1 MKLNISKI
9 SDLKILN
16 VTTNIGISTNVLG
29 NYFGLNDAFTKN
41 EVNKKEITNLNLYI
55 YNFFIT
61 ELKGATHFLMEEIP
75 NKHYFIK
82 LLEILFD
89 NFNDKKKVI
98 QDFNIIIKDYKKSEY
113 LLDIYNENGIN
124 ILINKGNKSKYYSLL
139 YLAIPFGLK
148 INNKKDLINDIKN
161 FISNFTTDDKHI
173 LTIITIGLFINY
185 AQNDVNINGW
195 IPILIEDIQ
204 NEKDS
209 EKYIDYLK
217 NYYEIN
223 FRKGLFEH
231 SLKESLINERNKSFF
246 SNYCSPSNRL
256 LTENPEEQVLLIY
269 DTLIRAQDNWEQ
281 LILFGM
287 SNFNENII
295 ISLVLGLLY
304 EILFSSKK
312 INKNLIKRFS
322 F

>member
-1 MKLNISKI
+1 MKLNISRI

-16 VTTNIGISTNVLG
+16 ITTNIGISTNVLG
-29 NYFGLNDAFTKN
+29 NYFGLNDAFSKN

-61 ELKGATHFLMEEIP
+61 ELKGATHFLLEEIP

-82 LLEILFD
+82 LIEILFD

-98 QDFNIIIKDYKKSEY
+98 QVFNNIIKDYEKSKY
-113 LLDIYNENGIN
+113 LLDFY
-124 ILINKGNKSKYYSLL
+124 ILINKGDKSKYYSFL

-148 INNKKDLINDIKN
+148 INNKKDLITELKS
-161 FISNFTTDDKHI
+161 FITNFTTDTNQI
-173 LTIITIGLFINY
+173 LSIITVGLFINY
-185 AQNDVNINGW
+185 AQNDININSW
-195 IPILIEDIQ
+195 LNLLMSDLEQ
-204 NEKDS
+204 EKDS

-246 SNYCSPSNRL
+246 SNYCSSSNRL
-256 LTENPEEQVLLIY
+256 LTENPKEQVLLIY
-269 DTLIRAQDNWEQ
+269 DTLIRSQDNWEQ

-287 SNFNENII
+287 ANFNENII
-295 ISLVLGLLY
+295 ISLVLGILY

>member
-16 VTTNIGISTNVLG
+16 ITTNIGISTNVLG

-82 LLEILFD
+82 LIEILFD

-98 QDFNIIIKDYKKSEY
+98 QEFNNIIKDYKKSEY
-113 LLDIYNENGIN
+113 LLDFYNENGIN
-124 ILINKGNKSKYYSLL
+124 ILMNKGDKSKYYSLL

-148 INNKKDLINDIKN
+148 INNKKDLISDIKN
-161 FISNFTTDDKHI
+161 FISNFTNDINHI
-173 LTIITIGLFINY
+173 FAIVTIGLFINY
-185 AQNDVNINGW
+185 AQNDININSW
-195 IPILIEDIQ
+195 INLLISDLEK
-204 NEKDS
+204 EKDS

-223 FRKGLFEH
+223 FRKGVFEH

-269 DTLIRAQDNWEQ
+269 DTLIRSQDNWEQ

-287 SNFNENII
+287 ANFNENII
-295 ISLVLGLLY
+295 ISLVLGILY